1 MFSLSFLPL
10 PNDVCEHIE
19 FYVNCDAINIIIK
32 YYYKYINEKVKIIYA
47 ILNLNDY
54 YCPLY
59 METAMIFS
67 NASKVLSGNEDY
79 DWWVNVIWELTEHI
93 NHLIDYSFINI
104 EERRAFDL
112 SIYSCRILAN
122 KFNILD
128 QVDYFIYHQDTST
141 DNPY

>member
-1 MFSLSFLPL
+1 
-10 PNDVCEHIE
+10 
-19 FYVNCDAINIIIK
+19 
-32 YYYKYINEKVKIIYA
+32 
-47 ILNLNDY
+47 
-54 YCPLY
+54 
-59 METAMIFS
+59 MIFS